1 MVASVAVG
9 NFCVGRATLL
19 ALQSLIF
26 QNNLLKLGIIKNTL
40 FLCSERVKT
49 MKTRQEYLKLLQ
61 GSTERLRTHF
71 GVKSM
76 CLFGSVARDEH
87 TEASDVDICVEMAP
101 DLYRVVELKQYLEQL
116 LDCSVDVIRRHRG
129 MNLFLQQQIDKDG
142 INVFGS

>member
-1 MVASVAVG
+1 
-9 NFCVGRATLL
+9 
-19 ALQSLIF
+19 
-26 QNNLLKLGIIKNTL
+26 
-40 FLCSERVKT
+40 

-61 GSTERLRTHF
+61 GSTEWLRTHF